1 MAINVD
7 YYLNRIRSTVTSVA
21 AQVSNALPGNPVTRD
36 YEVLSQVG
44 SAGPVFSWKIYAA
57 QKRST
62 KKPVSVWLFEKR
74 NLEKW
79 PKYERELFS
88 EILKRGVSQLTRLRH
103 PRILVIEH
111 PLEESR
117 DSYAFCT
124 EPVFAS
130 LANVLGHL
138 DNISPYPTHLDEFEL
153 LDIEIRY
160 GLFQIVEALSF
171 LHIDVRMM
179 HRNISPESVIINEKG
194 EWKLAGFD
202 FAVQGTQG
210 TNNQVMYEMLEWNQ
224 RTMSVVQPLLDYLA
238 PEYVIGGRCDPYAD
252 IFSFGIMV
260 LTVFNKGKQPFD
272 NRNSLDN
279 FRKNTEKLNTLPVS
293 MFVNVPA
300 ELRDD
305 LKMCLNLTPDLRP
318 DATQFSKIAYF
329 DEPLIRTLNSLDS
342 LCQMDYTQKMNFFK
356 QLPQFLMKFPKRP
369 LVQKILPQLCAEFI
383 AAELIPFILPS
394 IFHITAT
401 ANSDEFTAAILPQLI
416 PIFTLDRPY
425 QILLMFLQNMDLLL
439 QKTSEEDA
447 RKYLLPLICNALS
460 SETVKIQELCLSI
473 VPKVATMIERQSMKT
488 EVLPKLLL
496 LIIDGG
502 GVLTIR
508 VQALLC
514 IGKLLPSLE
523 PWMVT
528 EQIIPALPKVISR
541 EPAILMAILGIYKLA
556 YEESR
561 FGITREQCARSILP
575 FLIASS
581 MENTLNMPQFEQYM
595 SLIHRILDKIE
606 KEQRQ
611 RLQQLSATQE
621 EQRSIGEFAS
631 VLGQSITQN
640 KDLITDNLSD
650 LVING
655 SINGKANDTNRN
667 IGPLSLADKKRL
679 AAEQEQSLRMRNQP
693 NLLQP
698 VSANESINKSQS
710 TNSKFIIS
718 PIDSAVQE
726 IGCNLLIPSN
736 SISTYQSQID
746 LSDFF
751 PSSSMSEKMKN
762 DGTLKNADSSIWPES
777 FKTEQDNSL
786 TSFMHQSTTINAIN
800 LPKPPV
806 VQNPV
811 ARSGLGQQMTM
822 NRSENVSLNEV
833 NKKLNMSA
841 FDDIVCFPTK
851 LNAKNNFSLN
861 SLSTLNTHSK
871 QNNLINDIS
880 DLFR

>member
-21 AQVSNALPGNPVTRD
+21 AQVSSALPGNAVTRD

-44 SAGPVFSWKIYAA
+44 SAGPAFSWKVYAA

-62 KKPVSVWLFEKR
+62 KKAVSVWLFEKR

-79 PKYERELFS
+79 PRYERELFS
-88 EILKRGVSQLTRLRH
+88 EILKKGVSQLTRLRH

-130 LANVLGHL
+130 LANALGHL
-138 DNISPYPTHLDEFEL
+138 DNITPHAPHLDEFEL

-160 GLFQIVEALSF
+160 GLFQVVEALSF

-179 HRNISPESVIINEKG
+179 HRNISPESIIINEKG
-194 EWKLAGFD
+194 EWKLSGFD

-210 TNNQVMYEMLEWNQ
+210 TNNQVTYEMLAWSQ
-224 RTMSVVQPLLDYLA
+224 RTMSAVQPLLDYLA

-252 IFSFGIMV
+252 MFSFGIMA
-260 LTVFNKGKQPFD
+260 LTVFNGGKQPFD

-279 FRKNTEKLNTLPVS
+279 FRRNAEKLNTLPMS
-293 MFVNVPA
+293 IFVNVPA

-318 DATQFSKIAYF
+318 DATQFSKIVYF
-329 DEPLIRTLNSLDS
+329 DEPLIRTLKGLDS

-356 QLPQFLMKFPKRP
+356 QLPQFLIKFPKRP
-369 LVQKILPQLCAEFI
+369 LIQKIFPQLCAEFI
-383 AAELIPFILPS
+383 ATELVPFILPGV
-394 IFHITAT
+394 FHIVAT
-401 ANSDEFTAAILPQLI
+401 ISNEEFAATVLPQLI
-416 PIFTLDRPY
+416 PIFTVERPY
-425 QILLMFLQNMDLLL
+425 QILLLLLQNMDLLL
-439 QKTSEEDA
+439 QKTSEGDA
-447 RKYLLPLICNALS
+447 RRYLLPLIYNALS
-460 SETVKIQELCLSI
+460 NENVKIQELCLST
-473 VPKVATMIERQSMKT
+473 VPKVAAMIDRQSMKT

-496 LIIDGG
+496 LSVDGG
-502 GVLTIR
+502 GILTIR

-528 EQIIPALPKVISR
+528 EQIIPALPKVIGR

-561 FGITREQCARSILP
+561 ISITREQCAKSILP
-575 FLIASS
+575 FLITSS

-595 SLIHRILDKIE
+595 ALIHRILDRIE

-611 RLQQLSATQE
+611 RLQQLSASQE
-621 EQRSIGEFAS
+621 EQRSIGEFVS
-631 VLGQSITQN
+631 VLGQPATQN
-640 KDLITDNLSD
+640 KSSLSGSLSD
-650 LVING
+650 LVIDG
-655 SINGKANDTNRN
+655 SADEKPNSTSKNTGL
-667 IGPLSLADKKRL
+667 LSLADKKRL
-679 AAEQEQSLRMRNQP
+679 AAELEQNLRMRSQP
-693 NLLQP
+693 NLLKP
-698 VSANESINKSQS
+698 TNSGESINKKQPTSADFV
-710 TNSKFIIS
+710 TS
-718 PIDSAVQE
+718 PIDSALGEV
-726 IGCNLLIPSN
+726 GCSSLIPSKA
-736 SISTYQSQID
+736 STHQTCID
-746 LSDFF
+746 LSDFLPASF
-751 PSSSMSEKMKN
+751 VPKKVE
-762 DGTLKNADSSIWPES
+762 DEGTLSNTDSPLWPDP
-777 FKTEQDNSL
+777 FKTEPGNSL
-786 TSFMHQSTTINAIN
+786 TSLVLQPTINRVS
-800 LPKPPV
+800 LPGPPL

-811 ARSGLGQQMTM
+811 TR
-822 NRSENVSLNEV
+822 NSLNQRVTANRTGNASGNEV
-833 NKKLNMSA
+833 DRKVNMSA

-851 LNAKNNFSLN
+851 LNAKNNFSPN
-861 SLSTLNTHSK
+861 SQSTHSK
-871 QNNLINDIS
+871 QSCLTSDILG
-880 DLFR
+880 DLLG

>member
-44 SAGPVFSWKIYAA
+44 SAGPAYSWKIYAA

-79 PKYERELFS
+79 PRYERELFS
-88 EILKRGVSQLTRLRH
+88 EILKKGVSQLTRLRH
-103 PRILVIEH
+103 PRILVIDH

-130 LANVLGHL
+130 LANALGHL
-138 DNISPYPTHLDEFEL
+138 DNITPHPTHLEEFEL

-171 LHIDVRMM
+171 LHIDVRML
-179 HRNISPESVIINEKG
+179 HRNVSPESVIINEKG

-202 FAVQGTQG
+202 FAVQGTQN
-210 TNNQVMYEMLEWNQ
+210 TNNQVIYEMLEWNQ

-238 PEYVIGGRCDPYAD
+238 PEYLVGGRCDPYSD
-252 IFSFGIMV
+252 IFSFGVMA
-260 LTVFNKGKQPFD
+260 LTVFNGGKQPFD
-272 NRNSLDN
+272 NKNSLDN
-279 FRKNTEKLNTLPVS
+279 FRKNTEKLNTLPMS
-293 MFVNVPA
+293 IFINVPA

-318 DATQFSKIAYF
+318 DATQFSKVIYF

-342 LCQMDYTQKMNFFK
+342 LCQMDYTQKMNFSSTATCT
-356 QLPQFLMKFPKRP
+356 
-369 LVQKILPQLCAEFI
+369 KILPQLCAEFI
-383 AAELIPFILPS
+383 ATELVPFILPS
-394 IFHITAT
+394 VFHIAGAT
-401 ANSDEFTAAILPQLI
+401 NNDEFAAAVLPQLI
-416 PIFTLDRPY
+416 PIFVLERPY
-425 QILLMFLQNMDLLL
+425 QILLLLLQNMDLLL
-439 QKTSEEDA
+439 QKTSEEAA

-460 SETVKIQELCLSI
+460 SETVKIQELCLSVI
-473 VPKVATMIERQSMKT
+473 PKVAKMIEKQSMKT

-528 EQIIPALPKVISR
+528 DQIIPALPKVISR
-541 EPAILMAILGIYKLA
+541 EPAILMAVLGIYKLA

-561 FGITREQCARSILP
+561 FGITREQCAKNILP

-595 SLIHRILDKIE
+595 ALIHHILDRIE

-611 RLQQLSATQE
+611 RLQQLSASQE
-621 EQRSIGEFAS
+621 EQRSVGEFAN
-631 VLGQSITQN
+631 VLGQPVATQN
-640 KDLITDNLSD
+640 KDSISDSLSD
-650 LVING
+650 LVIESSTGRKTNG
-655 SINGKANDTNRN
+655 INKNTNL
-667 IGPLSLADKKRL
+667 LSLADKKRL
-679 AAEQEQSLRMRNQP
+679 AAEREQNLRLRSQP
-693 NLLQP
+693 NILQP
-698 VSANESINKSQS
+698 INARASINNGQS
-710 TNSKFIIS
+710 TNYNSLWPDPFEPEPHNPSKSFI
-718 PIDSAVQE
+718 
-726 IGCNLLIPSN
+726 LPSQPKN
-736 SISTYQSQID
+736 SS
-746 LSDFF
+746 
-751 PSSSMSEKMKN
+751 
-762 DGTLKNADSSIWPES
+762 GTEP
-777 FKTEQDNSL
+777 NSLL
-786 TSFMHQSTTINAIN
+786 TSFMIQNQPTNINSLWPDPFKMEPDKSSASFLLKPAFNEII
-800 LPKPPV
+800 LPSPPA
-806 VQNPV
+806 VQNSV
-811 ARSGLGQQMTM
+811 TRS
-822 NRSENVSLNEV
+822 
-833 NKKLNMSA
+833 
-841 FDDIVCFPTK
+841 
-851 LNAKNNFSLN
+851 
-861 SLSTLNTHSK
+861 SLSEQKN
-871 QNNLINDIS
+871 
-880 DLFR
+880 

>member
-44 SAGPVFSWKIYAA
+44 SAGPAFSWKVYAA

-74 NLEKW
+74 SLEKW
-79 PKYERELFS
+79 PRYERELFS

-130 LANVLGHL
+130 LANALGRL
-138 DNISPYPTHLDEFEL
+138 DNITPRPAHLDEFVL

-160 GLFQIVEALSF
+160 GLFQIIEALSF

-179 HRNISPESVIINEKG
+179 HRNICPESVIINEKG

-210 TNNQVMYEMLEWNQ
+210 TNNQVIYEMLEWNQ

-238 PEYVIGGRCDPYAD
+238 PEYVVGGRCDPYAD
-252 IFSFGIMV
+252 IFSFGIMA
-260 LTVFNKGKQPFD
+260 LTVFNGGKQPFD

-279 FRKNTEKLNTLPVS
+279 FRKSTEKLNTLPLS
-293 MFVNVPA
+293 MFANVPA

-318 DATQFSKIAYF
+318 DATQFSKIIYF

-369 LVQKILPQLCAEFI
+369 LIQKILPQLCAEFI
-383 AAELIPFILPS
+383 ATELVPFILPG
-394 IFHITAT
+394 IFHITGIT
-401 ANSDEFTAAILPQLI
+401 SNDEFAAAVLPQLVPVFSI
-416 PIFTLDRPY
+416 ERPY
-425 QILLMFLQNMDLLL
+425 QVLLLLLQNMDLLL
-439 QKTSEEDA
+439 QKTNEEDA

-460 SETVKIQELCLSI
+460 SETAKIQELCLSI
-473 VPKVATMIERQSMKT
+473 IPKVATMIERQSMKT

-496 LIIDGG
+496 LIVDGG

-528 EQIIPALPKVISR
+528 DQIIPTLPKVISR

-556 YEESR
+556 YEDSR
-561 FGITREQCARSILP
+561 IGITREQCAKSILP

-595 SLIHRILDKIE
+595 ALVHRILDRIE

-611 RLQQLSATQE
+611 RLQQLSASQE
-621 EQRSIGEFAS
+621 EQRSISEFAN
-631 VLGQSITQN
+631 VLGQPAALN
-640 KDLITDNLSD
+640 KDSLSDSLSD
-650 LVING
+650 LVIGG
-655 SINGKANDTNRN
+655 STDGNGKANGVSRN
-667 IGPLSLADKKRL
+667 IGLLSLADKKRL
-679 AAEQEQSLRMRNQP
+679 AAEREQNLRMRSQP

-698 VSANESINKSQS
+698 ISNESINKSQPTS
-710 TNSKFIIS
+710 SDFVTS
-718 PIDSAVQE
+718 PIDSALEEV
-726 IGCNLLIPSN
+726 GCSSLIPST
-736 SISTYQSQID
+736 SISTHQTCID
-746 LSDFF
+746 LSDFL
-751 PSSSMSEKMKN
+751 PASSAPKKVKN
-762 DGTLKNADSSIWPES
+762 EGTLSNTDSSLWPDP
-777 FKTEQDNSL
+777 FKTKPGNSL
-786 TSFMHQSTTINAIN
+786 TSLVLQPTVNTVS
-800 LPKPPV
+800 LPEPPV

-811 ARSGLGQQMTM
+811 ARSGTNQRMSA
-822 NRSENVSLNEV
+822 NRTGNISLNEV
-833 NKKLNMSA
+833 NRKLNMSA
-841 FDDIVCFPTK
+841 LDDIVCFPAK
-851 LNAKNNFSLN
+851 LNNKNNFSLN
-861 SLSTLNTHSK
+861 SQSTHSK
-871 QNNLINDIS
+871 RSNLTNDIFG
-880 DLFR
+880 DLLG

>member
-36 YEVLSQVG
+36 YEILSQVG
-44 SAGPVFSWKIYAA
+44 SAGPAFNWKVYAA

-62 KKPVSVWLFEKR
+62 KKAVSVWLFEKR

-79 PKYERELFS
+79 PRYERELFL
-88 EILKRGVSQLTRLRH
+88 EIMKRGVSQLTRLRH

-130 LANVLGHL
+130 LANALGRL
-138 DNISPYPTHLDEFEL
+138 DNITPHPAHLDEFEL

-160 GLFQIVEALSF
+160 GLFQVIEALSF

-179 HRNISPESVIINEKG
+179 HRNISPESVMINEKG

-202 FAVQGTQG
+202 FSAQGTQG
-210 TNNQVMYEMLEWNQ
+210 TNSQVVYEMLEWNQ

-238 PEYVIGGRCDPYAD
+238 PEYVIGGRCDTYAD
-252 IFSFGIMV
+252 MFSFGIMA
-260 LTVFNKGKQPFD
+260 LTVFNRGKQPFD

-279 FRKNTEKLNTLPVS
+279 FRRNIGKLNTLPVS
-293 MFVNVPA
+293 IFVNVPA
-300 ELRDD
+300 EVRDD

-318 DATQFSKIAYF
+318 DATQFSKIIYF

-356 QLPQFLMKFPKRP
+356 QLPQFLVKFPKRP
-369 LVQKILPQLCAEFI
+369 LIQKILPQLCAEFI
-383 AAELIPFILPS
+383 ATELVPFILPS
-394 IFHITAT
+394 VFHIVGIT
-401 ANSDEFTAAILPQLI
+401 NNDEFTAAVLPQLV
-416 PIFTLDRPY
+416 PIFTLERPY
-425 QILLMFLQNMDLLL
+425 QILLLFLQNMDLLL

-473 VPKVATMIERQSMKT
+473 VPKVATMIERQSMKA

-496 LIIDGG
+496 LIVDGG

-528 EQIIPALPKVISR
+528 DQIIPALPKVVSR

-561 FGITREQCARSILP
+561 IGITREQCAKSILP

-581 MENTLNMPQFEQYM
+581 MENALNMPQFEQYM
-595 SLIHRILDKIE
+595 ALIHRILDRIE

-611 RLQQLSATQE
+611 RLQQLSASQE

-631 VLGQSITQN
+631 VFGQPAVQN
-640 KDLITDNLSD
+640 KSSLSGSLSD
-650 LVING
+650 LVIDGSTDGALNG
-655 SINGKANDTNRN
+655 INKNTGL
-667 IGPLSLADKKRL
+667 LSLADKKRL
-679 AAEQEQSLRMRNQP
+679 AAAQEQSLRMRNQP
-693 NLLQP
+693 KLLQP
-698 VSANESINKSQS
+698 VSSEESINKNQFTCSNLV
-710 TNSKFIIS
+710 TS
-718 PIDSAVQE
+718 PIDSALEEV
-726 IGCNLLIPSN
+726 GCNSLIPST
-736 SISTYQSQID
+736 SISTHQTCID

-751 PSSSMSEKMKN
+751 PASSFTKKVENESILNNS
-762 DGTLKNADSSIWPES
+762 DSPLWPDP
-777 FKTEQDNSL
+777 FKTEPDKL
-786 TSFMHQSTTINAIN
+786 TSFMFQPTVNIVN
-800 LPKPPV
+800 LPDPPV

-811 ARSGLGQQMTM
+811 ARSSSNQRMTA
-822 NRSENVSLNEV
+822 NRTGNVSLNEV
-833 NKKLNMSA
+833 DRKLNMTA
-841 FDDIVCFPTK
+841 LDDIVCFPAK
-851 LNAKNNFSLN
+851 LNGKNNFSLN
-861 SLSTLNTHSK
+861 SQITHSK
-871 QNNLINDIS
+871 QSNLTNDIFD
-880 DLFR
+880 DLLG

>member
-44 SAGPVFSWKIYAA
+44 SAGPTLSWKIYAA

-79 PKYERELFS
+79 PRYEKELFS

-130 LANVLGHL
+130 LANVLGGL
-138 DNISPYPTHLDEFEL
+138 DNISPYPKHLDEFEL

-160 GLFQIVEALSF
+160 GLFQVVEALSF

-252 IFSFGIMV
+252 IFSFGIMT

-318 DATQFSKIAYF
+318 DATQFSKITYF

-394 IFHITAT
+394 VFHITAT
-401 ANSDEFTAAILPQLI
+401 ASSDEFAAAILPQLI
-416 PIFTLDRPY
+416 PIFTLERPY

-488 EVLPKLLL
+488 KVLPKLLL
-496 LIIDGG
+496 LIVDGG

-528 EQIIPALPKVISR
+528 DQIIPALPKVISR

-631 VLGQSITQN
+631 ILGQPATQN
-640 KDLITDNLSD
+640 KDSISDGLSD

-655 SINGKANDTNRN
+655 SINEKANDTNKN
-667 IGPLSLADKKRL
+667 TGPLSLADKKRL
-679 AAEQEQSLRMRNQP
+679 AAEQEQSLRMRSQP

-698 VSANESINKSQS
+698 VSANESMNKSQS
-710 TNSKFIIS
+710 TNSKFVIS

-726 IGCNLLIPSN
+726 IGCSSLIPST
-736 SISTYQSQID
+736 SVSTHQTQID
-746 LSDFF
+746 LSDFL
-751 PSSSMSEKMKN
+751 PSSSISEKIKN
-762 DGTLKNADSSIWPES
+762 EGTLKNADSPVWPDP
-777 FKTEQDNSL
+777 FRTEQNNSL
-786 TSFMHQSTTINAIN
+786 TSFMFQSTVNAVN
-800 LPKPPV
+800 LPEPPV

-811 ARSGLGQQMTM
+811 ARSGLGQRMTV
-822 NRSENVSLNEV
+822 NRTENVSLNEV
-833 NKKLNMSA
+833 NRKLNMSA

-861 SLSTLNTHSK
+861 SLSTHSK
-871 QNNLINDIS
+871 QNNLINDFS
-880 DLFR
+880 DLLR

>member
-44 SAGPVFSWKIYAA
+44 SAGPAFSWKVYAA

-74 NLEKW
+74 SLEKW
-79 PKYERELFS
+79 PRYERELFS

-103 PRILVIEH
+103 PRILIIEH

-130 LANVLGHL
+130 LANAVGRL
-138 DNISPYPTHLDEFEL
+138 DNISPCPVHLNEFEL

-160 GLFQIVEALSF
+160 GLFQVVEALSF

-202 FAVQGTQG
+202 FAVQATQG

-252 IFSFGIMV
+252 IFSFGIMA

-279 FRKNTEKLNTLPVS
+279 FRRNTEKLNTLPVS

-318 DATQFSKIAYF
+318 DATQFSKIVYF

-356 QLPQFLMKFPKRP
+356 QLPQFLLKFPKRP
-369 LVQKILPQLCAEFI
+369 LIQKILPQLCAEFI
-383 AAELIPFILPS
+383 AAELVPFILPS
-394 IFHITAT
+394 VFYIAGITS
-401 ANSDEFTAAILPQLI
+401 NDEFAVAVLPQLV
-416 PIFTLDRPY
+416 PIFTLERPY
-425 QILLMFLQNMDLLL
+425 QISLLFLQNMDLLL

-473 VPKVATMIERQSMKT
+473 VPKVATMVERQSMKT
-488 EVLPKLLL
+488 EVLPKLLQ

-502 GVLTIR
+502 GVLAIR

-528 EQIIPALPKVISR
+528 DQIIPALPKVISR

-581 MENTLNMPQFEQYM
+581 MENTLNMPQFELYM
-595 SLIHRILDKIE
+595 ALIHRILDRIE

-611 RLQQLSATQE
+611 RLQQLSASQE

-631 VLGQSITQN
+631 ILGEPAAQN
-640 KDLITDNLSD
+640 KDSLSDNLTNLIIDGSTD
-650 LVING
+650 GKPNG
-655 SINGKANDTNRN
+655 IDRN
-667 IGPLSLADKKRL
+667 TGLLSLAAKKRL
-679 AAEQEQSLRMRNQP
+679 AAEREQNLRMRSQP

-698 VSANESINKSQS
+698 VSARESTNKSETKTPDS
-710 TNSKFIIS
+710 FIS
-718 PIDSAVQE
+718 PIDSAVDVV
-726 IGCNLLIPSN
+726 GCSSLVPSA
-736 SISTYQSQID
+736 SISTYQTHID
-746 LSDFF
+746 LSDFLPA
-751 PSSSMSEKMKN
+751 PSISEKVKNESTLSSMDN
-762 DGTLKNADSSIWPES
+762 PVWPDP
-777 FKTEQDNSL
+777 FKTGPNNSL
-786 TSFMHQSTTINAIN
+786 TSFVLQPTINTIS
-800 LPKPPV
+800 LPDPPV

-811 ARSGLGQQMTM
+811 SRRGSGQRMTT
-822 NRSENVSLNEV
+822 NRAGNASLNEV
-833 NKKLNMSA
+833 DRKLNMSA

-851 LNAKNNFSLN
+851 HNTKNNFTLN
-861 SLSTLNTHSK
+861 SQNNHSK
-871 QNNLINDIS
+871 QNNLINDVFG
-880 DLFR
+880 DLLK

>member
-44 SAGPVFSWKIYAA
+44 SAGPTLSWKIYAA

-79 PKYERELFS
+79 PRYEKELFS

-130 LANVLGHL
+130 LANVLGGL
-138 DNISPYPTHLDEFEL
+138 DNISPYPKHLDEFEL

-160 GLFQIVEALSF
+160 GLFQVVEALSF

-252 IFSFGIMV
+252 IFSFGIMT

-318 DATQFSKIAYF
+318 DATQFSK
-329 DEPLIRTLNSLDS
+329 
-342 LCQMDYTQKMNFFK
+342 
-356 QLPQFLMKFPKRP
+356 RP

-394 IFHITAT
+394 VFHITAT
-401 ANSDEFTAAILPQLI
+401 ASSDEFAAAILPQLI
-416 PIFTLDRPY
+416 PIFTLERPY

-488 EVLPKLLL
+488 KVLPKLLL
-496 LIIDGG
+496 LIVDGG
-502 GVLTIR
+502 GVLTVRYI
-508 VQALLC
+508 
-514 IGKLLPSLE
+514 
-523 PWMVT
+523 
-528 EQIIPALPKVISR
+528 
-541 EPAILMAILGIYKLA
+541 
-556 YEESR
+556 
-561 FGITREQCARSILP
+561 
-575 FLIASS
+575 
-581 MENTLNMPQFEQYM
+581 
-595 SLIHRILDKIE
+595 
-606 KEQRQ
+606 
-611 RLQQLSATQE
+611 
-621 EQRSIGEFAS
+621 
-631 VLGQSITQN
+631 
-640 KDLITDNLSD
+640 
-650 LVING
+650 
-655 SINGKANDTNRN
+655 
-667 IGPLSLADKKRL
+667 
-679 AAEQEQSLRMRNQP
+679 
-693 NLLQP
+693 
-698 VSANESINKSQS
+698 
-710 TNSKFIIS
+710 FI
-718 PIDSAVQE
+718 
-726 IGCNLLIPSN
+726 LLIS
-736 SISTYQSQID
+736 
-746 LSDFF
+746 
-751 PSSSMSEKMKN
+751 
-762 DGTLKNADSSIWPES
+762 
-777 FKTEQDNSL
+777 
-786 TSFMHQSTTINAIN
+786 
-800 LPKPPV
+800 
-806 VQNPV
+806 
-811 ARSGLGQQMTM
+811 
-822 NRSENVSLNEV
+822 
-833 NKKLNMSA
+833 SA
-841 FDDIVCFPTK
+841 FIL
-851 LNAKNNFSLN
+851 LN
-861 SLSTLNTHSK
+861 
-871 QNNLINDIS
+871 
-880 DLFR
+880 

>member
-44 SAGPVFSWKIYAA
+44 SAGPAFSWKVYAA

-62 KKPVSVWLFEKR
+62 KKAVSVWLFEKR

-79 PKYERELFS
+79 PRYERELFS
-88 EILKRGVSQLTRLRH
+88 EILRRGVSQLTRLRH

-130 LANVLGHL
+130 LANALGHL
-138 DNISPYPTHLDEFEL
+138 DNITPHPAHLDEFEL

-160 GLFQIVEALSF
+160 GLFQVVEALSF

-202 FAVQGTQG
+202 FAVQSTQG
-210 TNNQVMYEMLEWNQ
+210 TNNQVIYEMLEWNQ

-260 LTVFNKGKQPFD
+260 LTIFSGGKQPFD

-318 DATQFSKIAYF
+318 DATQFSKIIYF

-356 QLPQFLMKFPKRP
+356 QLPQFLVKFPKRP
-369 LVQKILPQLCAEFI
+369 LIQKILPQLCAEFI
-383 AAELIPFILPS
+383 ATELIPFILPS
-394 IFHITAT
+394 IFHIAGITS
-401 ANSDEFTAAILPQLI
+401 NDEFRAAVLPQLV
-416 PIFTLDRPY
+416 PIFTIERPY
-425 QILLMFLQNMDLLL
+425 QISLLFLQNMDLLL

-473 VPKVATMIERQSMKT
+473 VPKVATMIEKQSMKT

-514 IGKLLPSLE
+514 IGKLLPTLE

-528 EQIIPALPKVISR
+528 DQIIPALPKVISR

-561 FGITREQCARSILP
+561 IGITREQCAKSILP
-575 FLIASS
+575 FLITSS

-595 SLIHRILDKIE
+595 ALIHRILDRIE

-611 RLQQLSATQE
+611 RLQQLSASQE
-621 EQRSIGEFAS
+621 DQRSIGEFAHVFGES
-631 VLGQSITQN
+631 ATQN
-640 KDLITDNLSD
+640 KVSLSDSLSD
-650 LVING
+650 LVIDGSTDGKSNG
-655 SINGKANDTNRN
+655 ISKNTGL
-667 IGPLSLADKKRL
+667 LSLADKKRL
-679 AAEQEQSLRMRNQP
+679 AAEQEQTLRMRNQP

-698 VSANESINKSQS
+698 VSCRENISKSRS
-710 TNSKFIIS
+710 TNSDFVTS
-718 PIDSAVQE
+718 PIDSALEEV
-726 IGCNLLIPSN
+726 GCNSLVPST
-736 SISTYQSQID
+736 SISAHQPCID
-746 LSDFF
+746 LSDFLPESSF
-751 PSSSMSEKMKN
+751 PKKIKN
-762 DGTLKNADSSIWPES
+762 DDAPNNADSPLWPDPFRTES
-777 FKTEQDNSL
+777 DNSL
-786 TSFMHQSTTINAIN
+786 TSFMFQPTVNIVS
-800 LPKPPV
+800 LPGPPV

-811 ARSGLGQQMTM
+811 ARNSSGQRMTA
-822 NRSENVSLNEV
+822 NRTGNISLNEM
-833 NKKLNMSA
+833 NRKLDMSA
-841 FDDIVCFPTK
+841 LDDIVCFPTK
-851 LNAKNNFSLN
+851 LNAKNNLSLN
-861 SLSTLNTHSK
+861 SQSTHSK
-871 QNNLINDIS
+871 QNNLTNNIFG
-880 DLFR
+880 DLLG